1 MTEAQGKGI
10 TVKLRKAGWEV
21 EITCSESQLKQA
33 IENVLSS
40 LNVPAGAQAARED
53 DLGAAQGNK
62 TCRGL
67 IVELW
72 RDSWFSEGRSLAQ
85 VHEEIARRGYHYDRT
100 AVSHALRDLVL
111 ETILTRQGNS
121 RNYQYIQKRPPNAPY
136 TEKDR
141 TSPSALQEATIISEA
156 EEMTDEEEEN

>member
-1 MTEAQGKGI
+1 MTEALAKEI
-10 TVKLRKAGWEV
+10 TVKLRRAGWEV

-33 IENVLSS
+33 IESVLSS
-40 LNVPAGAQAARED
+40 LNVSSSLPSFPAED
-53 DLGAAQGNK
+53 PGTTQGNK

-72 RDSWFSEGRSLAQ
+72 RDSWFSEGRSLGQ

-111 ETILTRQGNS
+111 ENILTREGNS
-121 RNYQYIQKRPPNAPY
+121 RNYQYIQKRPPGVTYSERDKA
-136 TEKDR
+136 
-141 TSPSALQEATIISEA
+141 SPSALREGAEISES
-156 EEMTDEEEEN
+156 EETTDEEN

>member
-1 MTEAQGKGI
+1 MAESQGREI

-21 EITCSESQLKQA
+21 EITCSEAQLKQA
-33 IENVLSS
+33 IESVLSS
-40 LNVPAGAQAARED
+40 LNVSGQAPAARID
-53 DLGAAQGNK
+53 DLGSAQGNK

-72 RDSWFSEGRSLAQ
+72 RDSWFSDGRSLGQ

-111 ETILTRQGNS
+111 ENILTRQGNS

-141 TSPSALQEATIISEA
+141 TSPSALQDASVISKA
-156 EEMTDEEEEN
+156 EEMTEEEN